1 MEALHSHSCLPTG
14 EQSGVHDQ
22 PQPGESA
29 LPLPDPQPPKSP
41 SSQNHEPQTQQTR
54 SKQGGPQQQQQQQQ
68 HHGQHHKLPNKRE
81 RKRLRH
87 QRQSVD
93 SDTPPA
99 EDGKHA
105 KAEATPTRVARTS
118 SGGTRVT
125 PSSSST
131 STQSTEAPDTEEN
144 QEGTLKQKRE
154 RKPGKPG
161 KYVCSYCGRACAKPS
176 VLQKHIRSHTG
187 ERPYPCAPCGFSF
200 KTKSNLYKHRKSHTH
215 RVKAGLASGEPSALQ
230 EPVPESEDET
240 RQPLSAASSNMERQ
254 GSVANE
260 KTHEDTERSTEQS
273 SGMDNSYAV
282 KKRLAMRL
290 SRGKRGPLG
299 SSDSIS
305 SSMGMGSRGS
315 TESGY
320 FSRSESTEQSQDS
333 PPNVTKSAKSY
344 AEIILGKYG
353 RLGHLQRM
361 SRHQDQQPSG
371 SQGQQEKSIPFTVP
385 KKQVI
390 DHITNLITINEAVVD
405 TSKIDS
411 VKPRRFSLSRRSSTE
426 SKFSL
431 SLKESPVVH
440 HSTNNPGDPGF
451 KSSGSITMGVPCEKF
466 HHHQSLHVD
475 STAGQTSTSMAP
487 LLRSLS
493 MPSAASSTDA
503 SSGICPRNFRLSQ
516 SFDERSETQ
525 SRRIGMLRRQ
535 PAIELP
541 PGAEFNKEEHSLH
554 SSSDTL
560 YNHNMSV
567 VPPDHKQCQPEPY
580 ECETCGVG
588 CKNWEGYKAHKRS
601 LCIARLPQESLG
613 TTICQLDRS
622 QLIHYP
628 INRPGVL
635 AMRKRRKEESFES
648 DEPSSP
654 VSLSIP
660 TLSTLVQGRD
670 ERSVACS
677 RNSWSRLEQDWG
689 ETSKGFS
696 VIQHT
701 SSFEKQDTLFTES
714 QGKEEEHIK
723 FPSHEDASQ
732 KQLQEH
738 SSKPTP
744 RKLVRQR
751 NVQVPEI
758 FITEDSNTNVIESIQ
773 AQSEMASLMPKQTK
787 RTEEFQWPQRSLTL
801 SGVPIEKLPPKK
813 KRIRLAEA
821 AQSSGESMSSFDS
834 ISLPRSP
841 SQDSCAS
848 HASSRSASFEEST
861 RPGDMETLAGIPL
874 RRSRAPNMLTV
885 PGLHHHK
892 REMRRSASEQAPHD
906 PQQQSV
912 LMAMSEMR
920 SKSFDYSSLSPERS
934 AAGWRDRRKCLLM
947 RHTPVRDPEEE
958 EQPAKPAELKL
969 NPSSC
974 IIAKHTALKVNNP
987 SHCSP
992 SPDPVS
998 PSTLSRQSPGPQHL
1012 SSAAGSPLSGEPT
1025 SCNPV
1030 QTLCGEPPSQ
1040 WKLGQSIQLTGHCF
1054 EVLPSQNSVES
1065 PDPLQRVA
1073 PSPLC
1078 SGKPVIISLR
1088 PVHTYIHPAQPRP
1101 VYPPHPLP
1109 TQCPLGIARAHYL
1122 PISTGLKLEIPVP
1135 THSHDG
1141 HSEFVT
1147 HPLQILHP
1155 HPNITLSP
1163 ELLRPS
1169 ISPAVAVVRLQ
1180 ADTNT
1185 LASAIYTTLSQTTT
1199 SRSQEPVCSALN
1211 SGNRNTSTS
1220 EHNSHLVMTLPVSS
1234 KRLSETLLPVSQ
1246 LTLPP
1251 GNHLALP
1258 LAPGSQLWSEEG
1270 CRSSGSGSYK
1280 RMLSPSNSVDFS
1292 PESKQQQK
1300 RVKEEEEESCVGNVI
1315 AETSTKE
1322 EKVEIPTCLPRVC
1335 TPISPEGPS
1344 YPTLQSTTSHSWCY
1358 LNYVKPNP
1366 STSTDQPSVY
1376 SSWSTSEYD
1385 PNPPGLSTKT
1395 ALSLLDCKQRVSYT
1409 IYTMSPMS
1417 STPAE
1422 TTPEPADMKTPCPS
1436 EVHATLP
1443 GDSHRVETTEEEQS
1457 AEDKEPKK
1465 EREEEE
1471 EKEEKEKEEEAQS
1484 TSKCREVPPRIWICE
1499 GGSSEEYVYVRGRG
1513 RGRYVCEECG
1523 IRCKKPSM
1531 LRKHIRLH
1539 TDSRPYVCKHCNF
1552 AFKTKGNLTKH
1563 MKSKAHGKKCHD
1575 GPMTGSSLEEAE
1587 EGGSEDCSV
1596 WPETGQDEHRY
1607 SDVSETEED
1616 DDDNEYDDEDD
1627 DGEEE
1632 SWSHEDPSSTSHLK
1646 PPKPPNQNRTTTEQ
1660 DRTRTSGPSQP
1671 SQPQR
1676 LNPQEPSLCY
1686 PAGSPSKKRALFSR
1700 RRHLDCAGHRSPR
1713 HCPSPAL
1720 SPSPS
1725 HHLSSSSSHRLSS
1738 SPSHCLPSS
1747 PAPALSPSPSH
1758 HLSSSPSHHLSS
1770 SPSHRLSSSP
1780 SHRLSS
1786 SPSHHLSSSPSHRLS
1801 SSPSQ
1806 QLSSSPSQHLS
1817 SSPSH
1822 RLSSSPS
1829 HRLSSSPSH
1838 HLSSSPSHRLSS
1850 SPSHRLS
1857 SSPSH
1862 HLSSSPSHRLSSS
1875 PSHRLS
1881 SSPSHHLSSSPSQHL
1896 SSSPSHRLSS
1906 SPSHRL
1912 SSSPSHHLSSSPS
1925 HRLSSSPSHRL
1936 SSSPSHHLS
1945 SSPSHHLS
1953 SSPSHRLSSSPSHH
1967 LSSSPSQH
1975 LSPAH
1980 SLSPRVDL
1988 SPLRCPSPR
1997 DDLSPVSCHPSHP
2010 TLSSL
2015 PPSHKLSPAPCHPSP
2030 PSSLSLLGCHVSP
2043 SLERHPSPLRGLSP
2057 VRPKSPSGGSP
2068 APQATIPAQ
2077 HRIRLP
2083 RDPSSNPH
2091 RDRPATATSSKA
2103 RLMKSYSVQEDD
2115 ELRPPLL
2122 SPRTRLSRGGQW
2134 GVLSH
2139 LPLHS
2144 QQLARTANLLIPIGG
2159 IHMVQPRT
2167 SPLYSLVTSPVAAK
2181 DTPTPARMD
2190 QSMTAQNTPTPSE
2203 MDRSRIRRAG
2213 LDEVPLSWPSSLKD
2227 NQNSLKEADRPST
2240 SMHTSYQD
2248 NRVGEGEA
2256 GAECRQSTPLPDKA
2270 GMAHVHV
2277 CTMRPENHG
2286 SLSQREETKLL
2297 FTGTEVAGSSH
2308 TTGTRTS
2315 TLSKGTTHTERD
2327 TDTHFREGSVF
2338 PVTTQGQK
2346 TPPSFQTKL

>member
-118 SGGTRVT
+118 SGGTRAT

-215 RVKAGLASGEPSALQ
+215 RVKAGLASGEPSALE

-426 SKFSL
+426 SKVSL
-431 SLKESPVVH
+431 SLKESPV
-440 HSTNNPGDPGF
+440 
-451 KSSGSITMGVPCEKF
+451 SSGSITMGVPCEKF

-503 SSGICPRNFRLSQ
+503 SSGACPQNFRLSQ
-516 SFDERSETQ
+516 SFDERSGTQ
-525 SRRIGMLRRQ
+525 SRHIGMLRRQ
-535 PAIELP
+535 HAIEL
-541 PGAEFNKEEHSLH
+541 GAEFNKEEHSLH
-554 SSSDTL
+554 SSSNTL
-560 YNHNMSV
+560 YNHNMSI

-628 INRPGVL
+628 INRPGIL

-648 DEPSSP
+648 DDPSSP
-654 VSLSIP
+654 VSIP

-670 ERSVACS
+670 ETSVACN

-689 ETSKGFS
+689 GTSKGFS

-714 QGKEEEHIK
+714 QGKEEAHIQ

-773 AQSEMASLMPKQTK
+773 TQSEMASLMPKQTK

-848 HASSRSASFEEST
+848 HASSRSASLEEST

-892 REMRRSASEQAPHD
+892 REMRRSASEQAPYD

-958 EQPAKPAELKL
+958 EQPAKPAELKQ

-1012 SSAAGSPLSGEPT
+1012 SSAAGSPLSGVT

-1040 WKLGQSIQLTGHCF
+1040 WKLDQSSQLTGHCF
-1054 EVLPSQNSVES
+1054 EVLPSHKSVES

-1141 HSEFVT
+1141 LSEFVT
-1147 HPLQILHP
+1147 HPPQILHP

-1211 SGNRNTSTS
+1211 SGNRNTPKS
-1220 EHNSHLVMTLPVSS
+1220 EHNSHLVKTLPVSI

-1258 LAPGSQLWSEEG
+1258 LPHDSQLWSEEG

-1300 RVKEEEEESCVGNVI
+1300 RVKEEEEEASCVGNVI

-1385 PNPPGLSTKT
+1385 SNPPGLSTKT

-1422 TTPEPADMKTPCPS
+1422 TPPEPADMKTPCPS
-1436 EVHATLP
+1436 EVSRLYWRP
-1443 GDSHRVETTEEEQS
+1443 PHRMTTEQEQS

-1484 TSKCREVPPRIWICE
+1484 TSKCREPPPRIWICE
-1499 GGSSEEYVYVRGRG
+1499 GGYRSSEEYVYVRGRG

-1552 AFKTKGNLTKH
+1552 AFKTKGELWIDRT
-1563 MKSKAHGKKCHD
+1563 AALGLQII
-1575 GPMTGSSLEEAE
+1575 TGLLPCC
-1587 EGGSEDCSV
+1587 GGSEDCLV
-1596 WPETGQDEHRY
+1596 WPETGQDEHQH

-1646 PPKPPNQNRTTTEQ
+1646 PPKPPNQNRTTPDR
-1660 DRTRTSGPSQP
+1660 DRTRPSGSSQP

-1686 PAGSPSKKRALFSR
+1686 LAGSPSKKRALFSR
-1700 RRHLDCAGHRSPR
+1700 RRHLDSAGHRSPR
-1713 HCPSPAL
+1713 HCPSPTL
-1720 SPSPS
+1720 SPSP
-1725 HHLSSSSSHRLSS
+1725 SHRLSS
-1738 SPSHCLPSS
+1738 SPAPALSPSHRLSSS

-1758 HLSSSPSHHLSS
+1758 RLSSSPAPALSPSPSHRLSS
-1770 SPSHRLSSSP
+1770 SPAPALSPSPSHRLSSSPAPALSPSHRLSSSPAPALSPSPSHRLSSSP

-1786 SPSHHLSSSPSHRLS
+1786 SPSHCLPSSPAPAQSPSPSHRLS
-1801 SSPSQ
+1801 SSPSH

-1822 RLSSSPS
+1822 
-1829 HRLSSSPSH
+1829 
-1838 HLSSSPSHRLSS
+1838 HLSSSPSHCLSS
-1850 SPSHRLS
+1850 SPAPAL
-1857 SSPSH
+1857 SPSH
-1862 HLSSSPSHRLSSS
+1862 
-1875 PSHRLS
+1875 
-1881 SSPSHHLSSSPSQHL
+1881 
-1896 SSSPSHRLSS
+1896 
-1906 SPSHRL
+1906 
-1912 SSSPSHHLSSSPS
+1912 
-1925 HRLSSSPSHRL
+1925 
-1936 SSSPSHHLS
+1936 
-1945 SSPSHHLS
+1945 
-1953 SSPSHRLSSSPSHH
+1953 
-1967 LSSSPSQH
+1967 H

-1997 DDLSPVSCHPSHP
+1997 HNLSAVS
-2010 TLSSL
+2010 
-2015 PPSHKLSPAPCHPSP
+2015 
-2030 PSSLSLLGCHVSP
+2030 
-2043 SLERHPSPLRGLSP
+2043 
-2057 VRPKSPSGGSP
+2057 
-2068 APQATIPAQ
+2068 
-2077 HRIRLP
+2077 
-2083 RDPSSNPH
+2083 
-2091 RDRPATATSSKA
+2091 
-2103 RLMKSYSVQEDD
+2103 
-2115 ELRPPLL
+2115 
-2122 SPRTRLSRGGQW
+2122 W

-2227 NQNSLKEADRPST
+2227 HQNSLKEAARPTRNNSGFET
-2240 SMHTSYQD
+2240 
-2248 NRVGEGEA
+2248 EE
-2256 GAECRQSTPLPDKA
+2256 DKRNPRRA
-2270 GMAHVHV
+2270 
-2277 CTMRPENHG
+2277 
-2286 SLSQREETKLL
+2286 L
-2297 FTGTEVAGSSH
+2297 
-2308 TTGTRTS
+2308 
-2315 TLSKGTTHTERD
+2315 
-2327 TDTHFREGSVF
+2327 GSVRLL
-2338 PVTTQGQK
+2338 TIM
-2346 TPPSFQTKL
+2346 

>member
-1 MEALHSHSCLPTG
+1 MEALHSCSHLPTG
-14 EQSGVHDQ
+14 EQSRGHDQ
-22 PQPGESA
+22 PQPEESA
-29 LPLPDPQPPKSP
+29 LPLADPEPPKSP
-41 SSQNHEPQTQQTR
+41 SSQNNQLQTQQTR
-54 SKQGGPQQQQQQQQ
+54 SKQGGPQHQQQ
-68 HHGQHHKLPNKRE
+68 QHHKLPNKRE

-87 QRQSVD
+87 QRKSVD
-93 SDTPPA
+93 SDTPLS
-99 EDGKHA
+99 EEGKHA
-105 KAEATPTRVARTS
+105 TAEATQTRVSQTP
-118 SGGTRVT
+118 SGGTPAT
-125 PSSSST
+125 PSLSTT
-131 STQSTEAPDTEEN
+131 STQSTEAPATEEN

-154 RKPGKPG
+154 HKPGKPG

-215 RVKAGLASGEPSALQ
+215 RVKAGLASGEPSALE
-230 EPVPESEDET
+230 EPMPVSEDET
-240 RQPLSAASSNMERQ
+240 RQPSSAASSILERL

-260 KTHEDTERSTEQS
+260 KMLEDTERSKEQS

-305 SSMGMGSRGS
+305 SSLGMASIGSRGS

-320 FSRSESTEQSQDS
+320 FSRSESTEQSQDI
-333 PPNVTKSAKSY
+333 PPNATSAKSY
-344 AEIILGKYG
+344 AEIIMGKYG

-371 SQGQQEKSIPFTVP
+371 SQGQQEKSSPFTVP

-411 VKPRRFSLSRRSSTE
+411 VKPRRFSLPRRSSNE
-426 SKFSL
+426 SSSKVTL
-431 SLKESPVVH
+431 SLKETPVVH
-440 HSTNNPGDPGF
+440 HSTKNPGD
-451 KSSGSITMGVPCEKF
+451 SGLSP
-466 HHHQSLHVD
+466 
-475 STAGQTSTSMAP
+475 TSMAP

-503 SSGICPRNFRLSQ
+503 SSDVFPRNFRLSQ

-525 SRRIGMLRRQ
+525 SRRTGMLRRQ
-535 PAIELP
+535 PAIELQ
-541 PGAEFNKEEHSLH
+541 PGAELTKEEHSLH
-554 SSSDTL
+554 SSSNTL
-560 YNHNMSV
+560 YNHNMST

-580 ECETCGVG
+580 ECETCGVR

-613 TTICQLDRS
+613 TTICQLDHS

-628 INRPGVL
+628 ISKPGAL

-648 DEPSSP
+648 DDPSSP

-660 TLSTLVQGRD
+660 TFSTSVQGRD
-670 ERSVACS
+670 RKSVACN
-677 RNSWSRLEQDWG
+677 RNSWPWVEQERGD
-689 ETSKGFS
+689 TSKCFS

-701 SSFEKQDTLFTES
+701 SSFEKQDPLFTDS
-714 QGKEEEHIK
+714 QGTEEAHFS
-723 FPSHEDASQ
+723 FPSHEDVSQ

-744 RKLVRQR
+744 RKLVRQH

-758 FITEDSNTNVIESIQ
+758 FITEDSNTNVIESVQ
-773 AQSEMASLMPKQTK
+773 TQSETTSIMPKQTE
-787 RTEEFQWPQRSLTL
+787 RTDEFQWPQRSLTL

-861 RPGDMETLAGIPL
+861 RPGDMETLAGTPL

-885 PGLHHHK
+885 PGLHLHK
-892 REMRRSASEQAPHD
+892 REMRRSVSEQAPHD

-912 LMAMSEMR
+912 LMAMLEMR

-934 AAGWRDRRKCLLM
+934 AAGWSDRRKCLLM
-947 RHTPVRDPEEE
+947 RHTAVKDPEE
-958 EQPAKPAELKL
+958 EQPAKPAELKR
-969 NPSSC
+969 NPSSS
-974 IIAKHTALKVNNP
+974 ISAKHTALKVNNP

-998 PSTLSRQSPGPQHL
+998 PSTSSKLSPGPRHL
-1012 SSAAGSPLSGEPT
+1012 SATAGSPLSGEPT

-1030 QTLCGEPPSQ
+1030 QTLCQEPPSQ
-1040 WKLGQSIQLTGHCF
+1040 WKLGQSINLTGHCS
-1054 EVLPSQNSVES
+1054 EVLPSKKSVES
-1065 PDPLQRVA
+1065 PDRLQRD

-1078 SGKPVIISLR
+1078 SGKPLIISLR

-1101 VYPPHPLP
+1101 VYPPHPLS

-1122 PISTGLKLEIPVP
+1122 PMSTGLKLEIPVP
-1135 THSHDG
+1135 IHSHDG
-1141 HSEFVT
+1141 PSEFVT
-1147 HPLQILHP
+1147 HPPQILHP
-1155 HPNITLSP
+1155 HPNISRSP

-1199 SRSQEPVCSALN
+1199 SRSQEPVCSGLN
-1211 SGNRNTSTS
+1211 SGHRNSPMP
-1220 EHNSHLVMTLPVSS
+1220 EHNSHLVMSLPVSS
-1234 KRLSETLLPVSQ
+1234 KMLSGNLLPVSQ
-1246 LTLPP
+1246 LALPP

-1258 LAPGSQLWSEEG
+1258 LPSGSQLWSDEG
-1270 CRSSGSGSYK
+1270 CRSPGSGSNK
-1280 RMLSPSNSVDFS
+1280 RLLSPSNSVDFS

-1300 RVKEEEEESCVGNVI
+1300 RVKEEEEE
-1315 AETSTKE
+1315 EK

-1335 TPISPEGPS
+1335 TPISPERPS

-1358 LNYVKPNP
+1358 LNYIKPNP
-1366 STSTDQPSVY
+1366 STSTSTDHQPSVY

-1385 PNPPGLSTKT
+1385 PNPPGLSSKT
-1395 ALSLLDCKQRVSYT
+1395 ALSLLDCKQRVCPT

-1422 TTPEPADMKTPCPS
+1422 TPPEPTGMKTPCHS
-1436 EVHATLP
+1436 E
-1443 GDSHRVETTEEEQS
+1443 
-1457 AEDKEPKK
+1457 K
-1465 EREEEE
+1465 EEE
-1471 EKEEKEKEEEAQS
+1471 EKESETQS
-1484 TSKCREVPPRIWICE
+1484 TSKCREPPTGIWICE
-1499 GGSSEEYVYVRGRG
+1499 GGYRSSEEYVYVRGRG

-1552 AFKTKGNLTKH
+1552 AFKTKGELWIDRT
-1563 MKSKAHGKKCHD
+1563 AALWLQIV
-1575 GPMTGSSLEEAE
+1575 TGLLP
-1587 EGGSEDCSV
+1587 CC
-1596 WPETGQDEHRY
+1596 ETGQDEHRY
-1607 SDVSETEED
+1607 SDISETEAD

-1627 DGEEE
+1627 DDGEEE
-1632 SWSHEDPSSTSHLK
+1632 SSSHEDPSTTSTSHLK
-1646 PPKPPNQNRTTTEQ
+1646 PPKPPDQNRTTPDQ
-1660 DRTRTSGPSQP
+1660 DRTRPSGSSQP

-1700 RRHLDCAGHRSPR
+1700 RRHLDPCGHRSPL
-1713 HCPSPAL
+1713 HCPSPTPAL
-1720 SPSPS
+1720 SPS
-1725 HHLSSSSSHRLSS
+1725 LSN
-1738 SPSHCLPSS
+1738 
-1747 PAPALSPSPSH
+1747 
-1758 HLSSSPSHHLSS
+1758 
-1770 SPSHRLSSSP
+1770 
-1780 SHRLSS
+1780 
-1786 SPSHHLSSSPSHRLS
+1786 
-1801 SSPSQ
+1801 Q
-1806 QLSSSPSQHLS
+1806 
-1817 SSPSH
+1817 
-1822 RLSSSPS
+1822 
-1829 HRLSSSPSH
+1829 
-1838 HLSSSPSHRLSS
+1838 
-1850 SPSHRLS
+1850 
-1857 SSPSH
+1857 
-1862 HLSSSPSHRLSSS
+1862 
-1875 PSHRLS
+1875 
-1881 SSPSHHLSSSPSQHL
+1881 
-1896 SSSPSHRLSS
+1896 
-1906 SPSHRL
+1906 
-1912 SSSPSHHLSSSPS
+1912 
-1925 HRLSSSPSHRL
+1925 
-1936 SSSPSHHLS
+1936 
-1945 SSPSHHLS
+1945 
-1953 SSPSHRLSSSPSHH
+1953 
-1967 LSSSPSQH
+1967 

-1980 SLSPRVDL
+1980 SLSPRADL
-1988 SPLRCPSPR
+1988 APLRCPSPKR
-1997 DDLSPVSCHPSHP
+1997 YLSPVF
-2010 TLSSL
+2010 
-2015 PPSHKLSPAPCHPSP
+2015 CHPSP
-2030 PSSLSLLGCHVSP
+2030 PPLSSLFPRHNLSPAPSHPSPTSSLSLLGCHVSP

-2057 VRPKSPSGGSP
+2057 VRPKSPSSP
-2068 APQATIPAQ
+2068 SPQATIAAQ
-2077 HRIRLP
+2077 HRAFVLTLWFGCVVVLTFTPFLP
-2083 RDPSSNPH
+2083 LIP
-2091 RDRPATATSSKA
+2091 TK
-2103 RLMKSYSVQEDD
+2103 LKSYSVQEDD
-2115 ELRPPLL
+2115 EVRLPLL
-2122 SPRTRLSRGGQW
+2122 SPRTRPSRGGHG

-2144 QQLARTANLLIPIGG
+2144 QQLAKTPNLMIPIGG

-2167 SPLYSLVTSPVAAK
+2167 SRHYSLVNSPVASQN
-2181 DTPTPARMD
+2181 TPTPAKMD
-2190 QSMTAQNTPTPSE
+2190 RSMAAQNTPTPAE
-2203 MDRSRIRRAG
+2203 MDHSRTRGAG
-2213 LDEVPLSWPSSLKD
+2213 LEEGPLSRPSSLKHH
-2227 NQNSLKEADRPST
+2227 QNPLKEAAGPST

-2256 GAECRQSTPLPDKA
+2256 EGRLSGPLPDKA
-2270 GMAHVHV
+2270 GTAHLQV
-2277 CTMRPENHG
+2277 CSMRPENHG

-2297 FTGTEVAGSSH
+2297 FTGTELGGSSH
-2308 TTGTRTS
+2308 SPGAQTS

-2327 TDTHFREGSVF
+2327 TDTHVRGGSLF
-2338 PVTTQGQK
+2338 PVTKQGQK
-2346 TPPSFQTKL
+2346 MPSSFQTKL

>member
-1 MEALHSHSCLPTG
+1 MEALHSCSHLPTG
-14 EQSGVHDQ
+14 EQSRGHDQ
-22 PQPGESA
+22 PQPEESA
-29 LPLPDPQPPKSP
+29 LPLADPEPPKSP
-41 SSQNHEPQTQQTR
+41 TSQNNQLQTQQTR
-54 SKQGGPQQQQQQQQ
+54 SKQGGPQHQQQ
-68 HHGQHHKLPNKRE
+68 QHHKLPNKRE

-93 SDTPPA
+93 SDTPLS
-99 EDGKHA
+99 EEGKHA
-105 KAEATPTRVARTS
+105 KAEATQTRVSQTP
-118 SGGTRVT
+118 SGGTPTT
-125 PSSSST
+125 PSLSTT
-131 STQSTEAPDTEEN
+131 STQSTEAPATEEN

-154 RKPGKPG
+154 HKPGKPG

-215 RVKAGLASGEPSALQ
+215 RVKAGLASGEPSALE
-230 EPVPESEDET
+230 EPMPVSEDET
-240 RQPLSAASSNMERQ
+240 RQPSSATSSNLERH

-260 KTHEDTERSTEQS
+260 KMHEDTERSKEQS

-305 SSMGMGSRGS
+305 SSLGMASIGSRGS

-320 FSRSESTEQSQDS
+320 FSRSESTEQSQDI
-333 PPNVTKSAKSY
+333 PPNATSGKSY
-344 AEIILGKYG
+344 AEIIMGKYG

-371 SQGQQEKSIPFTVP
+371 SQGQQEKSSPFTVP

-411 VKPRRFSLSRRSSTE
+411 VKPRRFSLPRRSSNE
-426 SKFSL
+426 SSSKVTI
-431 SLKESPVVH
+431 SLKETPVVH
-440 HSTNNPGDPGF
+440 HSTKNPGDPGF
-451 KSSGSITMGVPCEKF
+451 KSSLSP
-466 HHHQSLHVD
+466 
-475 STAGQTSTSMAP
+475 TSMAP

-503 SSGICPRNFRLSQ
+503 SSDVFPRNFRLSQ

-525 SRRIGMLRRQ
+525 SRRTGMLRRQ
-535 PAIELP
+535 PAIELQ
-541 PGAEFNKEEHSLH
+541 PGAELTKEEHSLH
-554 SSSDTL
+554 SSSNTL
-560 YNHNMSV
+560 YNHNMST

-628 INRPGVL
+628 ISKPGTL

-648 DEPSSP
+648 DDPSSP

-660 TLSTLVQGRD
+660 TFSTSVQGRD
-670 ERSVACS
+670 RKSVACN
-677 RNSWSRLEQDWG
+677 RNSWPWLEQERGD
-689 ETSKGFS
+689 TSKCFS

-701 SSFEKQDTLFTES
+701 SSFEKQDPLFTDS
-714 QGKEEEHIK
+714 QGKEEAHFS
-723 FPSHEDASQ
+723 FPSHEDVSQ

-744 RKLVRQR
+744 RKLVRQH

-758 FITEDSNTNVIESIQ
+758 FITEDSNTNVIESVQ
-773 AQSEMASLMPKQTK
+773 TQSETTSIMPKQTE
-787 RTEEFQWPQRSLTL
+787 RTDEFQWPQRSLTL

-834 ISLPRSP
+834 TSLPHSP

-861 RPGDMETLAGIPL
+861 RPGDMETLAGTPL

-885 PGLHHHK
+885 PGLHLHK
-892 REMRRSASEQAPHD
+892 REMRRSVSEQAPHD

-912 LMAMSEMR
+912 LMAMLEMR

-934 AAGWRDRRKCLLM
+934 AAGWSDRRKCLLM
-947 RHTPVRDPEEE
+947 RHTAVKDPEE
-958 EQPAKPAELKL
+958 EQPAKPAELKR
-969 NPSSC
+969 NPSSS
-974 IIAKHTALKVNNP
+974 ISAKHTALKVNNP

-998 PSTLSRQSPGPQHL
+998 PSTSSKLSPGPRHL
-1012 SSAAGSPLSGEPT
+1012 SATAGSPLSGEPT

-1030 QTLCGEPPSQ
+1030 QTLCQEPPSQ
-1040 WKLGQSIQLTGHCF
+1040 WKLGQSIHLTGHCS
-1054 EVLPSQNSVES
+1054 EVLPSKNSVES
-1065 PDPLQRVA
+1065 PNRLQRVD

-1078 SGKPVIISLR
+1078 SGKPLIISLR
-1088 PVHTYIHPAQPRP
+1088 PVHTYIHPAQPQPRP
-1101 VYPPHPLP
+1101 VYPPHPLS

-1122 PISTGLKLEIPVP
+1122 PMSTGLKLEIPVP
-1135 THSHDG
+1135 IHSHDG

-1147 HPLQILHP
+1147 HPPQILHP
-1155 HPNITLSP
+1155 HPNISRSP
-1163 ELLRPS
+1163 ELLRLS

-1199 SRSQEPVCSALN
+1199 SRSQEPVCSGLN
-1211 SGNRNTSTS
+1211 SGHRNSPMP
-1220 EHNSHLVMTLPVSS
+1220 EHNSHLVMSLPVSS
-1234 KRLSETLLPVSQ
+1234 KMLSGTLLPVSQ
-1246 LTLPP
+1246 LPLPS
-1251 GNHLALP
+1251 
-1258 LAPGSQLWSEEG
+1258 GSQLWSDEG
-1270 CRSSGSGSYK
+1270 CRSPGSGSNK
-1280 RMLSPSNSVDFS
+1280 RLLSPSNSVDFS

-1300 RVKEEEEESCVGNVI
+1300 RVKEEEEE
-1315 AETSTKE
+1315 EK
-1322 EKVEIPTCLPRVC
+1322 EKVEISTCLPRVC
-1335 TPISPEGPS
+1335 TPISPERPS

-1358 LNYVKPNP
+1358 LNYIKPNP
-1366 STSTDQPSVY
+1366 STSTDHQPSVY

-1385 PNPPGLSTKT
+1385 PNPPGLSSKT
-1395 ALSLLDCKQRVSYT
+1395 ALSLLDCKQRVCPT

-1422 TTPEPADMKTPCPS
+1422 TPPEPTGMKTPCHS
-1436 EVHATLP
+1436 E
-1443 GDSHRVETTEEEQS
+1443 
-1457 AEDKEPKK
+1457 K
-1465 EREEEE
+1465 EEE
-1471 EKEEKEKEEEAQS
+1471 EKEAETQS
-1484 TSKCREVPPRIWICE
+1484 TSKCREPPTRIWICE
-1499 GGSSEEYVYVRGRG
+1499 GGYRSSEEYVYVRGRG

-1539 TDSRPYVCKHCNF
+1539 TDSRPYICKHCNF

-1575 GPMTGSSLEEAE
+1575 GPMTGSEAE
-1587 EGGSEDCSV
+1587 EGQMMLYF

-1607 SDVSETEED
+1607 SDISETEAD
-1616 DDDNEYDDEDD
+1616 DDDNEYDDEDDD

-1632 SWSHEDPSSTSHLK
+1632 SWSHEDPSTTSTSHLK
-1646 PPKPPNQNRTTTEQ
+1646 PPKPPDQNRTTPDQ
-1660 DRTRTSGPSQP
+1660 DRTRPSGSSQP

-1686 PAGSPSKKRALFSR
+1686 PAGSLSKKRALFSR
-1700 RRHLDCAGHRSPR
+1700 RRHLDPCGHRSPL
-1713 HCPSPAL
+1713 HCPSPTPAL
-1720 SPSPS
+1720 SPS
-1725 HHLSSSSSHRLSS
+1725 LSLTN
-1738 SPSHCLPSS
+1738 
-1747 PAPALSPSPSH
+1747 
-1758 HLSSSPSHHLSS
+1758 
-1770 SPSHRLSSSP
+1770 
-1780 SHRLSS
+1780 
-1786 SPSHHLSSSPSHRLS
+1786 
-1801 SSPSQ
+1801 Q
-1806 QLSSSPSQHLS
+1806 
-1817 SSPSH
+1817 
-1822 RLSSSPS
+1822 
-1829 HRLSSSPSH
+1829 
-1838 HLSSSPSHRLSS
+1838 
-1850 SPSHRLS
+1850 
-1857 SSPSH
+1857 
-1862 HLSSSPSHRLSSS
+1862 
-1875 PSHRLS
+1875 
-1881 SSPSHHLSSSPSQHL
+1881 
-1896 SSSPSHRLSS
+1896 
-1906 SPSHRL
+1906 
-1912 SSSPSHHLSSSPS
+1912 
-1925 HRLSSSPSHRL
+1925 
-1936 SSSPSHHLS
+1936 
-1945 SSPSHHLS
+1945 
-1953 SSPSHRLSSSPSHH
+1953 
-1967 LSSSPSQH
+1967 

-1980 SLSPRVDL
+1980 SLSPRADL
-1988 SPLRCPSPR
+1988 APLRCPSPKR
-1997 DDLSPVSCHPSHP
+1997 YLSPVSCHPFP
-2010 TLSSL
+2010 LPLSSL
-2015 PPSHKLSPAPCHPSP
+2015 FPRHNLSPAPSHPST

-2043 SLERHPSPLRGLSP
+2043 SLERHTSPLRGLSP
-2057 VRPKSPSGGSP
+2057 VRPKSPSSP
-2068 APQATIPAQ
+2068 SPQATIPAQ
-2077 HRIRLP
+2077 HRACLP
-2083 RDPSSNPH
+2083 RDISSNPH

-2103 RLMKSYSVQEDD
+2103 RLVSISQSHSVR
-2115 ELRPPLL
+2115 LPLL
-2122 SPRTRLSRGGQW
+2122 SPRTRPSRGGHG

-2144 QQLARTANLLIPIGG
+2144 QQLARTPNLMIPIGG

-2167 SPLYSLVTSPVAAK
+2167 SRHYSLVNSPVASQN
-2181 DTPTPARMD
+2181 TPTPAKMD
-2190 QSMTAQNTPTPSE
+2190 QSMAAQNTPTPAE
-2203 MDRSRIRRAG
+2203 MDHSRTRGAG
-2213 LDEVPLSWPSSLKD
+2213 LEEGPLSRPSSLKHH
-2227 NQNSLKEADRPST
+2227 QNPLKEAAGPST

-2256 GAECRQSTPLPDKA
+2256 EGRLSGPLPDKA
-2270 GMAHVHV
+2270 GTAHLQV
-2277 CTMRPENHG
+2277 CSMRPENHG
-2286 SLSQREETKLL
+2286 SLSQMEETKLL
-2297 FTGTEVAGSSH
+2297 FTGTELGGSSH
-2308 TTGTRTS
+2308 SPGAQTS

-2327 TDTHFREGSVF
+2327 TDTHVRGGSLF
-2338 PVTTQGQK
+2338 PVTKQGQK
-2346 TPPSFQTKL
+2346 MPSSFQTKL

>member
-68 HHGQHHKLPNKRE
+68 QQHHGQHHKLPNKRE

-118 SGGTRVT
+118 SGGTRAT

-215 RVKAGLASGEPSALQ
+215 RVKAGLASGEPSALE

-273 SGMDNSYAV
+273 SGKDNSYAV

-426 SKFSL
+426 SKVSL

-493 MPSAASSTDA
+493 MPSAASSTDT

-560 YNHNMSV
+560 YNHNLSV

-732 KQLQEH
+732 KQQEH

-773 AQSEMASLMPKQTK
+773 TQSEMASLMPKQTK

-892 REMRRSASEQAPHD
+892 REMRRSASEQAPYD

-1012 SSAAGSPLSGEPT
+1012 SLAAGSPLSGEPT

-1147 HPLQILHP
+1147 HPPQILHP

-1211 SGNRNTSTS
+1211 SGNRNTPTS

-1300 RVKEEEEESCVGNVI
+1300 RVKEEEEESCVGNII

-1443 GDSHRVETTEEEQS
+1443 GDSHRVETTEQEQS

-1471 EKEEKEKEEEAQS
+1471 EQEKEEEAQS
-1484 TSKCREVPPRIWICE
+1484 TSKCREAPPRIWICE
-1499 GGSSEEYVYVRGRG
+1499 GGYRSSEEYVYVRGRG

-1587 EGGSEDCSV
+1587 EG
-1596 WPETGQDEHRY
+1596 
-1607 SDVSETEED
+1607 
-1616 DDDNEYDDEDD
+1616 
-1627 DGEEE
+1627 
-1632 SWSHEDPSSTSHLK
+1632 
-1646 PPKPPNQNRTTTEQ
+1646 
-1660 DRTRTSGPSQP
+1660 
-1671 SQPQR
+1671 
-1676 LNPQEPSLCY
+1676 
-1686 PAGSPSKKRALFSR
+1686 
-1700 RRHLDCAGHRSPR
+1700 
-1713 HCPSPAL
+1713 
-1720 SPSPS
+1720 
-1725 HHLSSSSSHRLSS
+1725 
-1738 SPSHCLPSS
+1738 
-1747 PAPALSPSPSH
+1747 
-1758 HLSSSPSHHLSS
+1758 
-1770 SPSHRLSSSP
+1770 
-1780 SHRLSS
+1780 
-1786 SPSHHLSSSPSHRLS
+1786 
-1801 SSPSQ
+1801 
-1806 QLSSSPSQHLS
+1806 
-1817 SSPSH
+1817 
-1822 RLSSSPS
+1822 
-1829 HRLSSSPSH
+1829 
-1838 HLSSSPSHRLSS
+1838 
-1850 SPSHRLS
+1850 
-1857 SSPSH
+1857 
-1862 HLSSSPSHRLSSS
+1862 
-1875 PSHRLS
+1875 
-1881 SSPSHHLSSSPSQHL
+1881 
-1896 SSSPSHRLSS
+1896 
-1906 SPSHRL
+1906 
-1912 SSSPSHHLSSSPS
+1912 
-1925 HRLSSSPSHRL
+1925 
-1936 SSSPSHHLS
+1936 
-1945 SSPSHHLS
+1945 
-1953 SSPSHRLSSSPSHH
+1953 
-1967 LSSSPSQH
+1967 
-1975 LSPAH
+1975 
-1980 SLSPRVDL
+1980 
-1988 SPLRCPSPR
+1988 
-1997 DDLSPVSCHPSHP
+1997 
-2010 TLSSL
+2010 
-2015 PPSHKLSPAPCHPSP
+2015 
-2030 PSSLSLLGCHVSP
+2030 CHVSP

-2068 APQATIPAQ
+2068 APQVTIPAQ
-2077 HRIRLP
+2077 HRICLP

-2122 SPRTRLSRGGQW
+2122 SPRTRPSRGGQG

-2167 SPLYSLVTSPVAAK
+2167 SALYSLVTSPVAAK

-2227 NQNSLKEADRPST
+2227 NQNSLKEAARPST

-2256 GAECRQSTPLPDKA
+2256 GAECRQSTPLRDKA
-2270 GMAHVHV
+2270 GKVSATNVWSNEDP
-2277 CTMRPENHG
+2277 T
-2286 SLSQREETKLL
+2286 
-2297 FTGTEVAGSSH
+2297 
-2308 TTGTRTS
+2308 
-2315 TLSKGTTHTERD
+2315 
-2327 TDTHFREGSVF
+2327 
-2338 PVTTQGQK
+2338 PVQ
-2346 TPPSFQTKL
+2346 PNIESWNP

>member
-1 MEALHSHSCLPTG
+1 MEALHSCSHLSTG
-14 EQSGVHDQ
+14 EQSGGHDH

-29 LPLPDPQPPKSP
+29 LPLADPEPPKSP
-41 SSQNHEPQTQQTR
+41 YSQNNQLQTQQTR
-54 SKQGGPQQQQQQQQ
+54 SKQGGPQQQQE
-68 HHGQHHKLPNKRE
+68 QHHKLPNKRE

-93 SDTPPA
+93 SDTPLV
-99 EDGKHA
+99 EGGKHA
-105 KAEATPTRVARTS
+105 KAEATPTRVSRTS
-118 SGGTRVT
+118 SGGTPAT
-125 PSSSST
+125 PSSST
-131 STQSTEAPDTEEN
+131 TFTQSTEAPATEEN
-144 QEGTLKQKRE
+144 QEGTLKHKRE

-215 RVKAGLASGEPSALQ
+215 RVKAGLASGEPSAL
-230 EPVPESEDET
+230 EELVPESEDET
-240 RQPLSAASSNMERQ
+240 RQPSSAASSNLERQ

-273 SGMDNSYAV
+273 SAMDNSYAV

-290 SRGKRGPLG
+290 SRGKRGLLG

-305 SSMGMGSRGS
+305 SSLGMASIGSRGS

-333 PPNVTKSAKSY
+333 PPNATSAKSY
-344 AEIILGKYG
+344 AEIIMGKYG

-371 SQGQQEKSIPFTVP
+371 GQGQQEKSIPFTVP

-411 VKPRRFSLSRRSSTE
+411 VKPRRFSLPRRSSNE
-426 SKFSL
+426 SNSKVSL
-431 SLKESPVVH
+431 SLKELPVVH

-451 KSSGSITMGVPCEKF
+451 KCSGSITMGVPCEKF

-475 STAGQTSTSMAP
+475 STAGLSSTSMAP

-503 SSGICPRNFRLSQ
+503 TSDVFPQNFRLSQ
-516 SFDERSETQ
+516 SFDERSETL

-535 PAIELP
+535 PAIELH
-541 PGAEFNKEEHSLH
+541 PGAEFTKEEHSLH
-554 SSSDTL
+554 SSSNTL

-580 ECETCGVG
+580 ECESCGFG

-601 LCIARLPQESLG
+601 LCIARLPQESLD

-628 INRPGVL
+628 ISKPGAL

-648 DEPSSP
+648 DDPSSP

-660 TLSTLVQGRD
+660 NFSTSVQGRD
-670 ERSVACS
+670 KKSVACN
-677 RNSWSRLEQDWG
+677 RNSWPWLEQDRG
-689 ETSKGFS
+689 GTSKCFS

-714 QGKEEEHIK
+714 QGKEEAHFS
-723 FPSHEDASQ
+723 FPSHEDVSQ
-732 KQLQEH
+732 KQPQEH

-744 RKLVRQR
+744 RKLVRQH

-758 FITEDSNTNVIESIQ
+758 FVTEDSNTNVIESVQ
-773 AQSEMASLMPKQTK
+773 TQSETASIMPKQTE

-861 RPGDMETLAGIPL
+861 RPGDMETLAGTPL

-885 PGLHHHK
+885 PGLHLHK

-912 LMAMSEMR
+912 LMAMLEMR

-947 RHTPVRDPEEE
+947 RHTAVRDPEEE
-958 EQPAKPAELKL
+958 QPARPAEIKL
-969 NPSSC
+969 NPSSS
-974 IIAKHTALKVNNP
+974 ISSKHTALKVNNP

-998 PSTLSRQSPGPQHL
+998 PSTSSRLSPGPRHL
-1012 SSAAGSPLSGEPT
+1012 SPAAGSRLSGET
-1025 SCNPV
+1025 TYFNPV
-1030 QTLCGEPPSQ
+1030 QTLCQEPPLQ
-1040 WKLGQSIQLTGHCF
+1040 WKLGQSIQLTGHCS
-1054 EVLPSQNSVES
+1054 EVLPSKNSVES

-1078 SGKPVIISLR
+1078 SGKPLIISLR
-1088 PVHTYIHPAQPRP
+1088 PVHTYIHPAQPQSQPRP

-1109 TQCPLGIARAHYL
+1109 TQCPLGIARANYL
-1122 PISTGLKLEIPVP
+1122 PMSTGLKLEIPVP
-1135 THSHDG
+1135 THSHGG

-1147 HPLQILHP
+1147 HPPQILHP
-1155 HPNITLSP
+1155 HPNITHSP
-1163 ELLRPS
+1163 EFLQPS

-1185 LASAIYTTLSQTTT
+1185 PASAIYTTLSQTTT
-1199 SRSQEPVCSALN
+1199 SRSQEPVCSGLN
-1211 SGNRNTSTS
+1211 SGNRNIPIP
-1220 EHNSHLVMTLPVSS
+1220 EHNSHLVMTLPVGS
-1234 KRLSETLLPVSQ
+1234 KMLSETLLPVSQ
-1246 LTLPP
+1246 LALPP
-1251 GNHLALP
+1251 GNHLTLP
-1258 LAPGSQLWSEEG
+1258 LPPGSQLWSEEG
-1270 CRSSGSGSYK
+1270 CRSSGSGSNK

-1292 PESKQQQK
+1292 LESKQQQK
-1300 RVKEEEEESCVGNVI
+1300 RVKEEEEVEESYVGNVI
-1315 AETSTKE
+1315 TETSTKE
-1322 EKVEIPTCLPRVC
+1322 EKVEITTCLPRVC
-1335 TPISPEGPS
+1335 TPISQEGTS

-1358 LNYVKPNP
+1358 LNYAKPNP
-1366 STSTDQPSVY
+1366 STSTDHQPSVY

-1385 PNPPGLSTKT
+1385 PNPPGLSSKT
-1395 ALSLLDCKQRVSYT
+1395 ALSLLDCKQRVSST

-1417 STPAE
+1417 STQAE
-1422 TTPEPADMKTPCPS
+1422 TPPEPTDMKMPCHS
-1436 EVHATLP
+1436 EVQATLP
-1443 GDSHRVETTEEEQS
+1443 GDSYRVETTKQEQS
-1457 AEDKEPKK
+1457 AEDKELKK
-1465 EREEEE
+1465 DREEEE
-1471 EKEEKEKEEEAQS
+1471 EKEEEEKETEAES
-1484 TSKCREVPPRIWICE
+1484 TSKCREPPPRIWICE
-1499 GGSSEEYVYVRGRG
+1499 GGYRSSEEYVYVRGRG

-1531 LRKHIRLH
+1531 LHKHIRLH
-1539 TDSRPYVCKHCNF
+1539 TDSRPYVCKHCSF
-1552 AFKTKGNLTKH
+1552 AFKTK
-1563 MKSKAHGKKCHD
+1563 
-1575 GPMTGSSLEEAE
+1575 
-1587 EGGSEDCSV
+1587 
-1596 WPETGQDEHRY
+1596 ETGQDEHRY

-1632 SWSHEDPSSTSHLK
+1632 SWSHEDPSTTSTSHLK
-1646 PPKPPNQNRTTTEQ
+1646 PPKPPDQNRTTPDR
-1660 DRTRTSGPSQP
+1660 DRTRPSGSSQL

-1676 LNPQEPSLCY
+1676 LNPREPSLCY

-1700 RRHLDCAGHRSPR
+1700 RRHLDPDGHRSPL
-1713 HCPSPAL
+1713 HCPSPTPDL

-1725 HHLSSSSSHRLSS
+1725 LTH
-1738 SPSHCLPSS
+1738 
-1747 PAPALSPSPSH
+1747 
-1758 HLSSSPSHHLSS
+1758 
-1770 SPSHRLSSSP
+1770 
-1780 SHRLSS
+1780 
-1786 SPSHHLSSSPSHRLS
+1786 
-1801 SSPSQ
+1801 
-1806 QLSSSPSQHLS
+1806 
-1817 SSPSH
+1817 
-1822 RLSSSPS
+1822 
-1829 HRLSSSPSH
+1829 
-1838 HLSSSPSHRLSS
+1838 
-1850 SPSHRLS
+1850 
-1857 SSPSH
+1857 
-1862 HLSSSPSHRLSSS
+1862 
-1875 PSHRLS
+1875 
-1881 SSPSHHLSSSPSQHL
+1881 
-1896 SSSPSHRLSS
+1896 
-1906 SPSHRL
+1906 
-1912 SSSPSHHLSSSPS
+1912 
-1925 HRLSSSPSHRL
+1925 
-1936 SSSPSHHLS
+1936 
-1945 SSPSHHLS
+1945 
-1953 SSPSHRLSSSPSHH
+1953 
-1967 LSSSPSQH
+1967 H

-1980 SLSPRVDL
+1980 SLSPRADL

-1997 DDLSPVSCHPSHP
+1997 HYLSPVSCHPSTP
-2010 TLSSL
+2010 PLSSL
-2015 PPSHKLSPAPCHPSP
+2015 SPRYNLSPAPSYPSP
-2030 PSSLSLLGCHVSP
+2030 PSSLSLLGCHVSS
-2043 SLERHPSPLRGLSP
+2043 SLERHPSPLRGLSL
-2057 VRPKSPSGGSP
+2057 VKPKSPTGVSP

-2077 HRIRLP
+2077 HRACLSRH
-2083 RDPSSNPH
+2083 PSSNPH

-2103 RLMKSYSVQEDD
+2103 RLLKSYSVQEDD
-2115 ELRPPLL
+2115 EVRPPLL
-2122 SPRTRLSRGGQW
+2122 SPRTRPSRGGHA

-2144 QQLARTANLLIPIGG
+2144 QQLARTPNLMIPIGG

-2167 SPLYSLVTSPVAAK
+2167 SPHYSLVTSPVAAQN
-2181 DTPTPARMD
+2181 TPTPARMD
-2190 QSMTAQNTPTPSE
+2190 RSMAAQNTPTQAAIDRTRSSQDTSTLTGMDRPMTALNTPTPAE
-2203 MDRSRIRRAG
+2203 MDQSRTRRAG
-2213 LDEVPLSWPSSLKD
+2213 LDKGPLSWPSLLKHH
-2227 NQNSLKEADRPST
+2227 QNTLKEAARPST

-2256 GAECRQSTPLPDKA
+2256 GAGCRQSGPLPDKA
-2270 GMAHVHV
+2270 GTAHVQV
-2277 CTMRPENHG
+2277 
-2286 SLSQREETKLL
+2286 
-2297 FTGTEVAGSSH
+2297 
-2308 TTGTRTS
+2308 
-2315 TLSKGTTHTERD
+2315 
-2327 TDTHFREGSVF
+2327 
-2338 PVTTQGQK
+2338 
-2346 TPPSFQTKL
+2346 

>member
-1 MEALHSHSCLPTG
+1 MEALHSCSHLPTG
-14 EQSGVHDQ
+14 EQSRGHDQ

-29 LPLPDPQPPKSP
+29 LPLPNPEPPKSP
-41 SSQNHEPQTQQTR
+41 SSQNHEPQTQQTH
-54 SKQGGPQQQQQQQQ
+54 SKQGGPQHQ
-68 HHGQHHKLPNKRE
+68 QHHKLPNKRE

-93 SDTPPA
+93 SDTPLS
-99 EDGKHA
+99 EEVKHA
-105 KAEATPTRVARTS
+105 KAEATPTRVSRTP
-118 SGGTRVT
+118 SGGTAAT
-125 PSSSST
+125 PSLSTT
-131 STQSTEAPDTEEN
+131 STQSTEAPATEEK

-154 RKPGKPG
+154 HKPGKPG

-215 RVKAGLASGEPSALQ
+215 RVKAGLASGEPSALE
-230 EPVPESEDET
+230 EPMPVSEDET
-240 RQPLSAASSNMERQ
+240 RQPSSAASSNLERH

-260 KTHEDTERSTEQS
+260 KTQEDTERSTEQS

-305 SSMGMGSRGS
+305 SSLGMASIGSRGS

-320 FSRSESTEQSQDS
+320 FSRSESTEQSQDI
-333 PPNVTKSAKSY
+333 PPNATSAKSY
-344 AEIILGKYG
+344 AEIIMGKYG

-371 SQGQQEKSIPFTVP
+371 GQGQQEKSSPFTVP

-411 VKPRRFSLSRRSSTE
+411 VKPRRFSLPRRSSNE
-426 SKFSL
+426 SNSKVSL
-431 SLKESPVVH
+431 SLKEPPVVH
-440 HSTNNPGDPGF
+440 HSTKNPGDLGF

-475 STAGQTSTSMAP
+475 STAGLSSTSMAP

-503 SSGICPRNFRLSQ
+503 SSNVFPRNFRLSQ

-525 SRRIGMLRRQ
+525 SRRTGMLRRQ
-535 PAIELP
+535 PAIELQ
-541 PGAEFNKEEHSLH
+541 PGAEFTKEEHSLH
-554 SSSDTL
+554 SSSNTL
-560 YNHNMSV
+560 YNHNMSI

-580 ECETCGVG
+580 KCESCGIG

-601 LCIARLPQESLG
+601 LCIARLPQESLD

-628 INRPGVL
+628 ISKPGAL

-648 DEPSSP
+648 DDPSSP

-660 TLSTLVQGRD
+660 TFSTSVQGRD
-670 ERSVACS
+670 RKSVACS
-677 RNSWSRLEQDWG
+677 RNSWPWVEQDRG
-689 ETSKGFS
+689 DISKCFS

-701 SSFEKQDTLFTES
+701 SSFEKQDPLFTDS
-714 QGKEEEHIK
+714 QGKEEAHFS
-723 FPSHEDASQ
+723 FPSHEDVSQ
-732 KQLQEH
+732 KQPQEH

-744 RKLVRQR
+744 RKLVRQH

-758 FITEDSNTNVIESIQ
+758 FVTEDSNTNVIESVQ
-773 AQSEMASLMPKQTK
+773 TQSETASIMPKQTE
-787 RTEEFQWPQRSLTL
+787 RTDEFQWPQRSLTL

-861 RPGDMETLAGIPL
+861 RPGDMETLAGTPL

-885 PGLHHHK
+885 PGLHLHK
-892 REMRRSASEQAPHD
+892 REMRRSVSEQAPHD

-912 LMAMSEMR
+912 LMAMLEMR

-934 AAGWRDRRKCLLM
+934 AAGWSDRRKCLLM
-947 RHTPVRDPEEE
+947 RHTVVKDPEE
-958 EQPAKPAELKL
+958 EQPAKPAELKR
-969 NPSSC
+969 NPSPS
-974 IIAKHTALKVNNP
+974 ISAKHTALKVNNP

-998 PSTLSRQSPGPQHL
+998 PSTSSRLSPGPRHL
-1012 SSAAGSPLSGEPT
+1012 SVTAGSPLSGEPT

-1030 QTLCGEPPSQ
+1030 QTLCQEPPSQ
-1040 WKLGQSIQLTGHCF
+1040 WKLGQSINLTGHCS
-1054 EVLPSQNSVES
+1054 EVLPSKNSVES
-1065 PDPLQRVA
+1065 PDPLQRVT
-1073 PSPLC
+1073 PSPPC
-1078 SGKPVIISLR
+1078 SGKPLIISLR
-1088 PVHTYIHPAQPRP
+1088 PVHTYIHPAQPQPRP
-1101 VYPPHPLP
+1101 VYPSHSLP
-1109 TQCPLGIARAHYL
+1109 TQCRLGIARAHYL
-1122 PISTGLKLEIPVP
+1122 PMSTGLKLEIPVP
-1135 THSHDG
+1135 THIHDG

-1147 HPLQILHP
+1147 HPPQILHP
-1155 HPNITLSP
+1155 HPNISRSP

-1199 SRSQEPVCSALN
+1199 SRSQEPVCSGLN
-1211 SGNRNTSTS
+1211 SGNRNSPMP
-1220 EHNSHLVMTLPVSS
+1220 EHNSHLVMTLPISS
-1234 KRLSETLLPVSQ
+1234 KMLSETLLPVSQ
-1246 LTLPP
+1246 LALPP

-1258 LAPGSQLWSEEG
+1258 LPSGSQLWSDEG
-1270 CRSSGSGSYK
+1270 CRSSGSGSNK
-1280 RMLSPSNSVDFS
+1280 RLLSPSNSVDFS

-1300 RVKEEEEESCVGNVI
+1300 RVKEEEEEESCVGNVI
-1315 AETSTKE
+1315 VETSTKE
-1322 EKVEIPTCLPRVC
+1322 EKVVVPTCLPRVC
-1335 TPISPEGPS
+1335 TPISQERSS

-1366 STSTDQPSVY
+1366 STSTSTDHQPSVY

-1385 PNPPGLSTKT
+1385 PNPPGLSSKT
-1395 ALSLLDCKQRVSYT
+1395 ALSLLDCKQRVCPT

-1422 TTPEPADMKTPCPS
+1422 TPPEPTDMKTPCHS

-1443 GDSHRVETTEEEQS
+1443 GDSHRVETTEQEQS
-1457 AEDKEPKK
+1457 AEDKELKK

-1471 EKEEKEKEEEAQS
+1471 EKEEEEKEAETQS
-1484 TSKCREVPPRIWICE
+1484 TSKCREAPPRIWICE

-1575 GPMTGSSLEEAE
+1575 GPMTGSEAE
-1587 EGGSEDCSV
+1587 EDCSV

-1607 SDVSETEED
+1607 SDISETEAD
-1616 DDDNEYDDEDD
+1616 DDDNEYDDDDDD

-1632 SWSHEDPSSTSHLK
+1632 SWSHEDPSTTSTSHLK
-1646 PPKPPNQNRTTTEQ
+1646 PPKPPDQNRTTPDW
-1660 DRTRTSGPSQP
+1660 DRTRPSGSSQH

-1676 LNPQEPSLCY
+1676 LSPQEPSLCY
-1686 PAGSPSKKRALFSR
+1686 TAGSPSKKRALSSR
-1700 RRHLDCAGHRSPR
+1700 SRQLDPCGHRSPL
-1713 HCPSPAL
+1713 HCPSPTPAI
-1720 SPSPS
+1720 SPS
-1725 HHLSSSSSHRLSS
+1725 LSLTN
-1738 SPSHCLPSS
+1738 
-1747 PAPALSPSPSH
+1747 
-1758 HLSSSPSHHLSS
+1758 
-1770 SPSHRLSSSP
+1770 
-1780 SHRLSS
+1780 
-1786 SPSHHLSSSPSHRLS
+1786 
-1801 SSPSQ
+1801 Q
-1806 QLSSSPSQHLS
+1806 
-1817 SSPSH
+1817 
-1822 RLSSSPS
+1822 
-1829 HRLSSSPSH
+1829 
-1838 HLSSSPSHRLSS
+1838 
-1850 SPSHRLS
+1850 
-1857 SSPSH
+1857 
-1862 HLSSSPSHRLSSS
+1862 
-1875 PSHRLS
+1875 
-1881 SSPSHHLSSSPSQHL
+1881 
-1896 SSSPSHRLSS
+1896 
-1906 SPSHRL
+1906 
-1912 SSSPSHHLSSSPS
+1912 
-1925 HRLSSSPSHRL
+1925 
-1936 SSSPSHHLS
+1936 
-1945 SSPSHHLS
+1945 
-1953 SSPSHRLSSSPSHH
+1953 
-1967 LSSSPSQH
+1967 

-1980 SLSPRVDL
+1980 SLSPRADL
-1988 SPLRCPSPR
+1988 SPLRCPSPKR
-1997 DDLSPVSCHPSHP
+1997 YLSPVSCHPSP
-2010 TLSSL
+2010 PPLSSL
-2015 PPSHKLSPAPCHPSP
+2015 SPRHNLSPAPSNPSP

-2043 SLERHPSPLRGLSP
+2043 SLEKHLSPLRGLSP
-2057 VRPKSPSGGSP
+2057 VRPKSPSSP
-2068 APQATIPAQ
+2068 SPQATIPAQ
-2077 HRIRLP
+2077 HRACLP

-2103 RLMKSYSVQEDD
+2103 RLLKSYSVQEND
-2115 ELRPPLL
+2115 EARLPIL
-2122 SPRTRLSRGGQW
+2122 SPRTRPSRGGHG
-2134 GVLSH
+2134 GVFSH

-2144 QQLARTANLLIPIGG
+2144 QQLARTPKLMIPIGG

-2167 SPLYSLVTSPVAAK
+2167 SRHYSLVTSPVA
-2181 DTPTPARMD
+2181 
-2190 QSMTAQNTPTPSE
+2190 SQNTPTPAK
-2203 MDRSRIRRAG
+2203 MDRSMAAQNTSTQAGIDWSRSSQHTSTLTGMDRPMTAQNPPTPAEMDHSRTRGAG
-2213 LDEVPLSWPSSLKD
+2213 LEEGPLSRPSSLKHH
-2227 NQNSLKEADRPST
+2227 QNPLKEAAGPST

-2256 GAECRQSTPLPDKA
+2256 GARLSGPLPDKA
-2270 GMAHVHV
+2270 GTAHVQV
-2277 CTMRPENHG
+2277 CSMRPENHG

-2297 FTGTEVAGSSH
+2297 FTGTELGGSSH
-2308 TTGTRTS
+2308 SPGARTS

-2327 TDTHFREGSVF
+2327 TETHVRGGSVF
-2338 PVTTQGQK
+2338 SVTNQGQK
-2346 TPPSFQTKL
+2346 MPSSFQTKL

>member
-1 MEALHSHSCLPTG
+1 MEALHSCSHLPTG
-14 EQSGVHDQ
+14 EQSGGHDQ

-29 LPLPDPQPPKSP
+29 LPLPEPQPLKSP
-41 SSQNHEPQTQQTR
+41 SSQNHEPQTQQTH
-54 SKQGGPQQQQQQQQ
+54 SKQGGPQQQQQQ

-99 EDGKHA
+99 EEGKHA
-105 KAEATPTRVARTS
+105 KGEATPTRVARTS
-118 SGGTRVT
+118 SGRTPAT

-131 STQSTEAPDTEEN
+131 STQSTEAPATEEN

-215 RVKAGLASGEPSALQ
+215 RVKAGLASVEPSALE

-240 RQPLSAASSNMERQ
+240 RQQLSAASSNLERQ

-260 KTHEDTERSTEQS
+260 KTHKDTERPTEQS

-305 SSMGMGSRGS
+305 SSLGMGSRGS

-333 PPNVTKSAKSY
+333 PPNVTSAKSY

-426 SKFSL
+426 SNSKVSL
-431 SLKESPVVH
+431 SLKEPPVVH

-466 HHHQSLHVD
+466 HHHQSLHMD

-493 MPSAASSTDA
+493 MPSAASSTNA
-503 SSGICPRNFRLSQ
+503 SSGVCPQNFRLSQ

-541 PGAEFNKEEHSLH
+541 PGAEFTKEGHSLL
-554 SSSDTL
+554 SSSNTRS
-560 YNHNMSV
+560 NHNMSV

-580 ECETCGVG
+580 ECESCGIV

-601 LCIARLPQESLG
+601 PCIARLPQESLG
-613 TTICQLDRS
+613 TTKCQLDRS
-622 QLIHYP
+622 QLMHYP
-628 INRPGVL
+628 ISRPGAL

-648 DEPSSP
+648 DDPSSP

-660 TLSTLVQGRD
+660 TLSTLVHDRD
-670 ERSVACS
+670 EKSVACN
-677 RNSWSRLEQDWG
+677 RNSWSRLEQDRG
-689 ETSKGFS
+689 GTSKGFS

-714 QGKEEEHIK
+714 QGKEEAHIK
-723 FPSHEDASQ
+723 FQSHEDASQ

-744 RKLVRQR
+744 RKLVRQH

-758 FITEDSNTNVIESIQ
+758 LITEDSNTNVIESVQ
-773 AQSEMASLMPKQTK
+773 TQSETASIMPKQTK

-834 ISLPRSP
+834 ISLPHSP

-848 HASSRSASFEEST
+848 HASSHSASFEEST
-861 RPGDMETLAGIPL
+861 RPGDMETLAGTPL

-906 PQQQSV
+906 PKQQSV

-947 RHTPVRDPEEE
+947 RHTAVRDPEEE

-969 NPSSC
+969 NPSSS
-974 IIAKHTALKVNNP
+974 IFAKHTALKVNNP

-998 PSTLSRQSPGPQHL
+998 PSTSSKLSPGPQHL
-1012 SSAAGSPLSGEPT
+1012 SPAAGSPLSGEPT
-1025 SCNPV
+1025 SCNP
-1030 QTLCGEPPSQ
+1030 LCQEPPSQ
-1040 WKLGQSIQLTGHCF
+1040 WKLGQSIQLTGHCS
-1054 EVLPSQNSVES
+1054 EDLASQNSVES
-1065 PDPLQRVA
+1065 PDPLQRVS

-1088 PVHTYIHPAQPRP
+1088 PVHTYIHPAQSRP
-1101 VYPPHPLP
+1101 IYPPHPLP

-1147 HPLQILHP
+1147 HPPQILHP

-1199 SRSQEPVCSALN
+1199 SRSQEPVCSGLN
-1211 SGNRNTSTS
+1211 SGNRNTPTS
-1220 EHNSHLVMTLPVSS
+1220 EHNSHLVMTLPAGS

-1258 LAPGSQLWSEEG
+1258 LPPGSQLWSEEG
-1270 CRSSGSGSYK
+1270 CRSSGSGSNK

-1292 PESKQQQK
+1292 PDSKQQQK
-1300 RVKEEEEESCVGNVI
+1300 RVKEEEEEEESCVGNVI
-1315 AETSTKE
+1315 TETSTKE
-1322 EKVEIPTCLPRVC
+1322 EEVEIPTCLPRVC

-1366 STSTDQPSVY
+1366 TTSTDQPSVY

-1385 PNPPGLSTKT
+1385 PNPPGLSSKT
-1395 ALSLLDCKQRVSYT
+1395 ALSLLDCKQRVSPT

-1417 STPAE
+1417 SIPAE
-1422 TTPEPADMKTPCPS
+1422 TPPEPADMKTPCPS

-1443 GDSHRVETTEEEQS
+1443 GDSHRVETTEQEQS

-1465 EREEEE
+1465 EREKEE
-1471 EKEEKEKEEEAQS
+1471 EKEEAEKEEEAQS
-1484 TSKCREVPPRIWICE
+1484 TSKCREPPPRIWICE
-1499 GGSSEEYVYVRGRG
+1499 GGYRSSEEYVYVRGRG

-1575 GPMTGSSLEEAE
+1575 GPMTGPSLEETEAD
-1587 EGGSEDCSV
+1587 EGGNEDCSV
-1596 WPETGQDEHRY
+1596 WPETGQDEHQF
-1607 SDVSETEED
+1607 SDVSETED
-1616 DDDNEYDDEDD
+1616 DYDDNEYDDEDD

-1632 SWSHEDPSSTSHLK
+1632 SWSHEDPSTTSTSHLK
-1646 PPKPPNQNRTTTEQ
+1646 PPKPPDQNRTTPDR
-1660 DRTRTSGPSQP
+1660 DRTRPSGSSPS

-1676 LNPQEPSLCY
+1676 LNSQEPSLCY

-1700 RRHLDCAGHRSPR
+1700 RRHLDRAGHRSPL
-1713 HCPSPAL
+1713 HCPSPTL
-1720 SPSPS
+1720 SP
-1725 HHLSSSSSHRLSS
+1725 
-1738 SPSHCLPSS
+1738 
-1747 PAPALSPSPSH
+1747 
-1758 HLSSSPSHHLSS
+1758 

-1780 SHRLSS
+1780 APALSLS
-1786 SPSHHLSSSPSHRLS
+1786 LTHHM
-1801 SSPSQ
+1801 
-1806 QLSSSPSQHLS
+1806 
-1817 SSPSH
+1817 
-1822 RLSSSPS
+1822 
-1829 HRLSSSPSH
+1829 
-1838 HLSSSPSHRLSS
+1838 
-1850 SPSHRLS
+1850 
-1857 SSPSH
+1857 
-1862 HLSSSPSHRLSSS
+1862 
-1875 PSHRLS
+1875 
-1881 SSPSHHLSSSPSQHL
+1881 
-1896 SSSPSHRLSS
+1896 
-1906 SPSHRL
+1906 
-1912 SSSPSHHLSSSPS
+1912 
-1925 HRLSSSPSHRL
+1925 
-1936 SSSPSHHLS
+1936 
-1945 SSPSHHLS
+1945 
-1953 SSPSHRLSSSPSHH
+1953 
-1967 LSSSPSQH
+1967 
-1975 LSPAH
+1975 SPAH
-1980 SLSPRVDL
+1980 SLSPRGDL

-1997 DDLSPVSCHPSHP
+1997 HNLSPVSCHPSP
-2010 TLSSL
+2010 PPLSSL
-2015 PPSHKLSPAPCHPSP
+2015 SPRHKLSPAPCHPSP

-2068 APQATIPAQ
+2068 APQATIPAE
-2077 HRIRLP
+2077 HRTCLP

-2091 RDRPATATSSKA
+2091 RDRPATDTSSKA
-2103 RLMKSYSVQEDD
+2103 RLMKSYSVQEDN

-2122 SPRTRLSRGGQW
+2122 SPRTRPSRGGHG

-2144 QQLARTANLLIPIGG
+2144 QQLARTTNLMIPIGG
-2159 IHMVQPRT
+2159 IHMIQPRT

-2190 QSMTAQNTPTPSE
+2190 RSMAAQNTPTPAVIDRSRSSQDSSTLTRMDRSMTAQNTPTPAE
-2203 MDRSRIRRAG
+2203 MDQSRIRRAG
-2213 LDEVPLSWPSSLKD
+2213 LDKGPLSWPSSLKD
-2227 NQNSLKEADRPST
+2227 HQNTLNEDARPST
-2240 SMHTSYQD
+2240 SIHTSYQD
-2248 NRVGEGEA
+2248 NRVGQGEA
-2256 GAECRQSTPLPDKA
+2256 GAGCRQSGPLPDKA
-2270 GMAHVHV
+2270 GMAHVQV
-2277 CTMRPENHG
+2277 CTMIPENHG

-2308 TTGTRTS
+2308 TTGARKS
-2315 TLSKGTTHTERD
+2315 TEGEPHTQKEIQIH
-2327 TDTHFREGSVF
+2327 TLEEEVF
-2338 PVTTQGQK
+2338 NK
-2346 TPPSFQTKL
+2346 

>member
-54 SKQGGPQQQQQQQQ
+54 SKQGGPQQQQQQ

-118 SGGTRVT
+118 SGGTRAN

-215 RVKAGLASGEPSALQ
+215 RVKAGLASGEPSALE

-426 SKFSL
+426 SKVSL

-503 SSGICPRNFRLSQ
+503 SSGACPRNFRLSQ

-525 SRRIGMLRRQ
+525 SRHIGMLRRQ
-535 PAIELP
+535 PAIEL
-541 PGAEFNKEEHSLH
+541 GAEFNKEEHSLH
-554 SSSDTL
+554 SSSNTL
-560 YNHNMSV
+560 YNHNMSI

-648 DEPSSP
+648 DDPSSP
-654 VSLSIP
+654 VSIP

-670 ERSVACS
+670 ERSVACN
-677 RNSWSRLEQDWG
+677 RKSWSRLEQDWG
-689 ETSKGFS
+689 GTSKGFS

-714 QGKEEEHIK
+714 QGKEEAHIQ

-758 FITEDSNTNVIESIQ
+758 FITEDSNTNVIESGQ
-773 AQSEMASLMPKQTK
+773 TQSEMASIMPKQTK

-861 RPGDMETLAGIPL
+861 RPGEMETLAGIPL

-958 EQPAKPAELKL
+958 EEQPAKPAELKQ

-998 PSTLSRQSPGPQHL
+998 PSTLSRQNPGPQHL
-1012 SSAAGSPLSGEPT
+1012 SSAAGSPLSGVT

-1040 WKLGQSIQLTGHCF
+1040 WKLDQSIPLTGHCF
-1054 EVLPSQNSVES
+1054 EVLPSQKSVES

-1141 HSEFVT
+1141 PSEFVT
-1147 HPLQILHP
+1147 HPPQILHP

-1211 SGNRNTSTS
+1211 SGNRNTPTS
-1220 EHNSHLVMTLPVSS
+1220 EHSSHLVKTLPVSI

-1258 LAPGSQLWSEEG
+1258 LPPGSQLWSEEG

-1300 RVKEEEEESCVGNVI
+1300 RVKEEEEEASCVGNVI

-1385 PNPPGLSTKT
+1385 SNPPGLSTKT

-1443 GDSHRVETTEEEQS
+1443 GDSHRVETTEQEQS

-1471 EKEEKEKEEEAQS
+1471 EKEEKEKEVETQS
-1484 TSKCREVPPRIWICE
+1484 TSKCREPPPRIWICE
-1499 GGSSEEYVYVRGRG
+1499 GGYRSSEEYVYVRGRG

-1539 TDSRPYVCKHCNF
+1539 TDSRPYICKHCNF

-1587 EGGSEDCSV
+1587 EGGSEDCLV
-1596 WPETGQDEHRY
+1596 WPETGQDEHQH

-1632 SWSHEDPSSTSHLK
+1632 SWSHEDPSSTRHLK
-1646 PPKPPNQNRTTTEQ
+1646 PPKPANQNRTTPDR
-1660 DRTRTSGPSQP
+1660 DRTRPSGSSQP

-1676 LNPQEPSLCY
+1676 PQEPSLCY
-1686 PAGSPSKKRALFSR
+1686 LAGSPSKKRALFSR

-1713 HCPSPAL
+1713 HCPSPTLSPSPSHRLSSSPAL

-1725 HHLSSSSSHRLSS
+1725 HRLSSSPAPALSPSHRLSSSPSQRLSS

-1747 PAPALSPSPSH
+1747 PAPAQSPSPSPSH
-1758 HLSSSPSHHLSS
+1758 RLSSSPAQSPSPSHRLSSSPSQRLSSSPSHCLPSSPAPAQSPSPSPSHRLSSSPAQSPSPSHRLSSSPSQHLSSSPSHRLSSSPSQHLSSSPSHCLSS

-1786 SPSHHLSSSPSHRLS
+1786 SPSH
-1801 SSPSQ
+1801 
-1806 QLSSSPSQHLS
+1806 
-1817 SSPSH
+1817 

-1829 HRLSSSPSH
+1829 HRLSSSPAPA
-1838 HLSSSPSHRLSS
+1838 LSPSH
-1850 SPSHRLS
+1850 
-1857 SSPSH
+1857 
-1862 HLSSSPSHRLSSS
+1862 
-1875 PSHRLS
+1875 
-1881 SSPSHHLSSSPSQHL
+1881 
-1896 SSSPSHRLSS
+1896 
-1906 SPSHRL
+1906 
-1912 SSSPSHHLSSSPS
+1912 
-1925 HRLSSSPSHRL
+1925 
-1936 SSSPSHHLS
+1936 
-1945 SSPSHHLS
+1945 
-1953 SSPSHRLSSSPSHH
+1953 
-1967 LSSSPSQH
+1967 H

-1997 DDLSPVSCHPSHP
+1997 HNLSAVSCHPSHP
-2010 TLSSL
+2010 PLSSL
-2015 PPSHKLSPAPCHPSP
+2015 PPSHKLAPGPCHPSP

-2043 SLERHPSPLRGLSP
+2043 SLERHPSSLRGLSP
-2057 VRPKSPSGGSP
+2057 IRPKSPSGGSS
-2068 APQATIPAQ
+2068 APQVTIPAQ
-2077 HRIRLP
+2077 HRTRLP

-2122 SPRTRLSRGGQW
+2122 SPRTRPSQGGQG

-2190 QSMTAQNTPTPSE
+2190 QSMTAENTPTPSE
-2203 MDRSRIRRAG
+2203 MDRSRISRAG
-2213 LDEVPLSWPSSLKD
+2213 LDKVPLSWPSSLKD
-2227 NQNSLKEADRPST
+2227 HQNSLKEAARPST

-2256 GAECRQSTPLPDKA
+2256 GAKCRQSTPLPDKA

-2277 CTMRPENHG
+2277 CTMKPENHG
-2286 SLSQREETKLL
+2286 SLSRREETKLL

-2315 TLSKGTTHTERD
+2315 TLSKGTTPTERD
-2327 TDTHFREGSVF
+2327 TDTHVREGSVF
-2338 PVTTQGQK
+2338 PVTKQGQK
-2346 TPPSFQTKL
+2346 APPSFQTKL

>member
-118 SGGTRVT
+118 SGGTRAT

-215 RVKAGLASGEPSALQ
+215 RVKAGLASGEPSALE

-426 SKFSL
+426 SKVSL
-431 SLKESPVVH
+431 SLKESPV
-440 HSTNNPGDPGF
+440 
-451 KSSGSITMGVPCEKF
+451 SSGSITMGVPCEKF

-503 SSGICPRNFRLSQ
+503 SSGACPRNFRLSQ

-525 SRRIGMLRRQ
+525 SRHIGMLRRQ
-535 PAIELP
+535 PAIEL
-541 PGAEFNKEEHSLH
+541 GAEFNKEEPSLH
-554 SSSDTL
+554 SSSNTL
-560 YNHNMSV
+560 YNHNMSI

-622 QLIHYP
+622 QLIHCP

-648 DEPSSP
+648 DDPSSP
-654 VSLSIP
+654 VSIP

-670 ERSVACS
+670 ERSVACN

-689 ETSKGFS
+689 GTSKGFS

-714 QGKEEEHIK
+714 QGKEEAHIQ

-738 SSKPTP
+738 TSKPTP

-758 FITEDSNTNVIESIQ
+758 FITEDSNTNVIESVQ
-773 AQSEMASLMPKQTK
+773 TQSEMASIMPKQTK

-958 EQPAKPAELKL
+958 EQPAKPAELKQ

-1012 SSAAGSPLSGEPT
+1012 SSAAGSPLSGVT

-1040 WKLGQSIQLTGHCF
+1040 WKLDQSIQLTGHCF
-1054 EVLPSQNSVES
+1054 EVLPSQKSVES

-1147 HPLQILHP
+1147 HPPQILHP

-1185 LASAIYTTLSQTTT
+1185 LASAIYTTLSQTTK

-1211 SGNRNTSTS
+1211 SGNRNTPTS
-1220 EHNSHLVMTLPVSS
+1220 EHNSHLVMTPVSI

-1258 LAPGSQLWSEEG
+1258 LPPGSQLWSEEG

-1300 RVKEEEEESCVGNVI
+1300 RVKEEEEESCVGNII

-1385 PNPPGLSTKT
+1385 SNPPGLSTKT

-1417 STPAE
+1417 STP
-1422 TTPEPADMKTPCPS
+1422 
-1436 EVHATLP
+1436 VHATLP
-1443 GDSHRVETTEEEQS
+1443 GDSHRVETTEQEQS

-1484 TSKCREVPPRIWICE
+1484 TSKCREPAPRIWICE
-1499 GGSSEEYVYVRGRG
+1499 GGYRSSEEYVYVRGRG

-1552 AFKTKGNLTKH
+1552 AFKTKGELWIDRTAALGLQILT
-1563 MKSKAHGKKCHD
+1563 GLL
-1575 GPMTGSSLEEAE
+1575 PW
-1587 EGGSEDCSV
+1587 GGSEDCLV
-1596 WPETGQDEHRY
+1596 WPETGQGEHQH

-1646 PPKPPNQNRTTTEQ
+1646 PPKPPNQNRTTPDR
-1660 DRTRTSGPSQP
+1660 DRTRPSGST
-1671 SQPQR
+1671 
-1676 LNPQEPSLCY
+1676 
-1686 PAGSPSKKRALFSR
+1686 LFSR
-1700 RRHLDCAGHRSPR
+1700 RRHLDCAGHRSP
-1713 HCPSPAL
+1713 PL

-1725 HHLSSSSSHRLSS
+1725 RRLS
-1738 SPSHCLPSS
+1738 SS

-1758 HLSSSPSHHLSS
+1758 RLSSSPAPALSPSRRLSS
-1770 SPSHRLSSSP
+1770 SPALSPSPSHRLSSSP
-1780 SHRLSS
+1780 APALS
-1786 SPSHHLSSSPSHRLS
+1786 PSPSHRLS
-1801 SSPSQ
+1801 SSPAPALSPSPSHRLSSSPAPALSPSPSHRLSSSPAPALSPSPSHRLSSSPAPALSPSHR
-1806 QLSSSPSQHLS
+1806 LSSSPSQHLS

-1829 HRLSSSPSH
+1829 HRLSSSPAPA
-1838 HLSSSPSHRLSS
+1838 LSPSH
-1850 SPSHRLS
+1850 
-1857 SSPSH
+1857 
-1862 HLSSSPSHRLSSS
+1862 
-1875 PSHRLS
+1875 
-1881 SSPSHHLSSSPSQHL
+1881 
-1896 SSSPSHRLSS
+1896 
-1906 SPSHRL
+1906 
-1912 SSSPSHHLSSSPS
+1912 
-1925 HRLSSSPSHRL
+1925 
-1936 SSSPSHHLS
+1936 
-1945 SSPSHHLS
+1945 
-1953 SSPSHRLSSSPSHH
+1953 
-1967 LSSSPSQH
+1967 H

-1997 DDLSPVSCHPSHP
+1997 HNLSAVSCHPSHP
-2010 TLSSL
+2010 PLSSL

-2030 PSSLSLLGCHVSP
+2030 PSSLT
-2043 SLERHPSPLRGLSP
+2043 
-2057 VRPKSPSGGSP
+2057 RP
-2068 APQATIPAQ
+2068 
-2077 HRIRLP
+2077 
-2083 RDPSSNPH
+2083 
-2091 RDRPATATSSKA
+2091 
-2103 RLMKSYSVQEDD
+2103 
-2115 ELRPPLL
+2115 
-2122 SPRTRLSRGGQW
+2122 SRGGQG

-2227 NQNSLKEADRPST
+2227 HQNSLKEAARPTRNNSGFET
-2240 SMHTSYQD
+2240 
-2248 NRVGEGEA
+2248 EE
-2256 GAECRQSTPLPDKA
+2256 DKRNPRRA
-2270 GMAHVHV
+2270 
-2277 CTMRPENHG
+2277 
-2286 SLSQREETKLL
+2286 L
-2297 FTGTEVAGSSH
+2297 
-2308 TTGTRTS
+2308 
-2315 TLSKGTTHTERD
+2315 
-2327 TDTHFREGSVF
+2327 GSVRLL
-2338 PVTTQGQK
+2338 TIM
-2346 TPPSFQTKL
+2346 

>member
-22 PQPGESA
+22 PQPGESVLPLPGESA
-29 LPLPDPQPPKSP
+29 LPLPDPPPPKSL

-54 SKQGGPQQQQQQQQ
+54 SKQGGPQQQ
-68 HHGQHHKLPNKRE
+68 HGQHHKLPNKRE

-99 EDGKHA
+99 EEGKHA

-118 SGGTRVT
+118 SGGTRAT

-215 RVKAGLASGEPSALQ
+215 RMKAGLASGEPSALE

-240 RQPLSAASSNMERQ
+240 RQPLSAASSNTERQ

-260 KTHEDTERSTEQS
+260 KTHEDTERSREQS

-333 PPNVTKSAKSY
+333 PPTVTKSAKSY

-426 SKFSL
+426 SKVSL

-440 HSTNNPGDPGF
+440 HSTVNPGDPGF

-503 SSGICPRNFRLSQ
+503 SSGACPRNFRLSQ

-541 PGAEFNKEEHSLH
+541 PGAEINKEEHSLH
-554 SSSDTL
+554 SSSNTL

-601 LCIARLPQESLG
+601 LCIARLPQESLD
-613 TTICQLDRS
+613 TTICQMDRS

-648 DEPSSP
+648 DDPSSP

-660 TLSTLVQGRD
+660 TLSTSVQGRD
-670 ERSVACS
+670 EGSIACN

-689 ETSKGFS
+689 GTSKGFS

-714 QGKEEEHIK
+714 QGKEEAHIK

-773 AQSEMASLMPKQTK
+773 TQSEMVSLMPKQTK

-861 RPGDMETLAGIPL
+861 RPGDMETPAGIPL

-892 REMRRSASEQAPHD
+892 REMRRSASEQTPYD

-958 EQPAKPAELKL
+958 EQPAKPVELKL
-969 NPSSC
+969 NP

-987 SHCSP
+987 SHCIP

-998 PSTLSRQSPGPQHL
+998 PSSSSRLSPGPQHL
-1012 SSAAGSPLSGEPT
+1012 SSATGSPLSGEPT

-1030 QTLCGEPPSQ
+1030 QTICGEPPSQ

-1088 PVHTYIHPAQPRP
+1088 PVHTYIHPAQPCP

-1147 HPLQILHP
+1147 HPPQILHP

-1169 ISPAVAVVRLQ
+1169 ISPAIAVVRQQ

-1211 SGNRNTSTS
+1211 SGNRDTPTS

-1258 LAPGSQLWSEEG
+1258 LPPGSQLWSEEG

-1366 STSTDQPSVY
+1366 STLTDQPSVY

-1443 GDSHRVETTEEEQS
+1443 GDSHRVETTEQEQS
-1457 AEDKEPKK
+1457 AEDKVPKK

-1471 EKEEKEKEEEAQS
+1471 EKEKEGEAQS
-1484 TSKCREVPPRIWICE
+1484 TSKCREPPPRIWICE
-1499 GGSSEEYVYVRGRG
+1499 GGYRSSEEYVYVRGRG

-1587 EGGSEDCSV
+1587 EG
-1596 WPETGQDEHRY
+1596 
-1607 SDVSETEED
+1607 
-1616 DDDNEYDDEDD
+1616 
-1627 DGEEE
+1627 
-1632 SWSHEDPSSTSHLK
+1632 
-1646 PPKPPNQNRTTTEQ
+1646 
-1660 DRTRTSGPSQP
+1660 
-1671 SQPQR
+1671 
-1676 LNPQEPSLCY
+1676 
-1686 PAGSPSKKRALFSR
+1686 
-1700 RRHLDCAGHRSPR
+1700 
-1713 HCPSPAL
+1713 
-1720 SPSPS
+1720 
-1725 HHLSSSSSHRLSS
+1725 
-1738 SPSHCLPSS
+1738 
-1747 PAPALSPSPSH
+1747 
-1758 HLSSSPSHHLSS
+1758 
-1770 SPSHRLSSSP
+1770 
-1780 SHRLSS
+1780 
-1786 SPSHHLSSSPSHRLS
+1786 
-1801 SSPSQ
+1801 
-1806 QLSSSPSQHLS
+1806 
-1817 SSPSH
+1817 
-1822 RLSSSPS
+1822 
-1829 HRLSSSPSH
+1829 
-1838 HLSSSPSHRLSS
+1838 
-1850 SPSHRLS
+1850 
-1857 SSPSH
+1857 
-1862 HLSSSPSHRLSSS
+1862 
-1875 PSHRLS
+1875 
-1881 SSPSHHLSSSPSQHL
+1881 
-1896 SSSPSHRLSS
+1896 
-1906 SPSHRL
+1906 
-1912 SSSPSHHLSSSPS
+1912 
-1925 HRLSSSPSHRL
+1925 
-1936 SSSPSHHLS
+1936 
-1945 SSPSHHLS
+1945 
-1953 SSPSHRLSSSPSHH
+1953 
-1967 LSSSPSQH
+1967 
-1975 LSPAH
+1975 
-1980 SLSPRVDL
+1980 
-1988 SPLRCPSPR
+1988 
-1997 DDLSPVSCHPSHP
+1997 
-2010 TLSSL
+2010 
-2015 PPSHKLSPAPCHPSP
+2015 
-2030 PSSLSLLGCHVSP
+2030 CHVSP

-2057 VRPKSPSGGSP
+2057 VRSKSPSGGSP

-2077 HRIRLP
+2077 HRTHLP

-2103 RLMKSYSVQEDD
+2103 RPMKSYSVQEDD

-2122 SPRTRLSRGGQW
+2122 SPRTRPSRGGHG

-2144 QQLARTANLLIPIGG
+2144 QQLARTTNLMIPIGG

-2181 DTPTPARMD
+2181 YTPTPARMD
-2190 QSMTAQNTPTPSE
+2190 RPMTAQNTPTPSE

-2213 LDEVPLSWPSSLKD
+2213 LEEVPLSWPSSLKD
-2227 NQNSLKEADRPST
+2227 HQNSLKEAARPST

-2256 GAECRQSTPLPDKA
+2256 GAECRHSTPLPDKA
-2270 GMAHVHV
+2270 DMAHVHV

-2327 TDTHFREGSVF
+2327 TDAHFREGSVF

-2346 TPPSFQTKL
+2346 MPPSFQTKL